1 MKTRKLSIFI
11 LLISVLHFNNALSQ
25 LDKKIEISQPKS
37 FNKLV
42 LTGAEGYLVI
52 KEDVQVQNN
61 KRLKKI
67 LSKSGF
73 KGPFE
78 VRFLSKEQLNYSVR
92 IEDPFTA
99 GGHDENGKPFFF
111 SLSNAYFEVYYPSN
125 IEYDSIE
132 VVNLV
137 QQRFK
142 KNQQLAIMK

>member
-1 MKTRKLSIFI
+1 
-11 LLISVLHFNNALSQ
+11 LHFNNALSQ

>member
-1 MKTRKLSIFI
+1 MKIKNLSILI
-11 LLISVLHFNNALSQ
+11 LLIPVMYFDNALSQ
-25 LDKKIEISQPKS
+25 MDKKLEIIQPKS
-37 FNKLV
+37 FNKLI

-73 KGPFE
+73 KGPYE
-78 VRFLSKEQLNYSVR
+78 VRFISKDQLNYSVR

-111 SLSNAYFEVYYPSN
+111 SVSNAYFEVYYPSD

-132 VVNLV
+132 VVNLI

-142 KNQQLAIMK
+142 QNQIITVQK

>member
-1 MKTRKLSIFI
+1 MKLKNLSIFI

>member
-1 MKTRKLSIFI
+1 MKLKNLSIFI

-92 IEDPFTA
+92 IKDPFTA

>member
-61 KRLKKI
+61 KRLKQI

>member
-99 GGHDENGKPFFF
+99 GGHDENGKPFT
-111 SLSNAYFEVYYPSN
+111 
-125 IEYDSIE
+125 
-132 VVNLV
+132 
-137 QQRFK
+137 Q
-142 KNQQLAIMK
+142 